1 MSRVRFIN
9 LEVPENIN
17 SVRGRI
23 TPTPPLPY
31 PGSGAAVTQWS
42 YPWNAPRPAISGPER
57 SLTREQLIQGQA
69 VLEKINN
76 LPHFLRDQF
85 ISRHT
90 FLLAN
95 KGLHAANKWLIFVF
109 EQRIWPRLHVV
120 NTKNSMDTKYLREFS
135 LEPEDYDKLPG
146 LHNKELRRLARQISD
161 ELMMFFDH
169 YCDQCVATN
178 QGDRSILLTLG
189 TQMRV
194 FGKLGRFARAFHVTP
209 MHWRKY
215 LKGRLDITSAIA
227 SLSRLVNPEWWER
240 KLKAQRTRWREAL
253 LIAVGNVSRD
263 MSASSYASKQAIREV
278 FARRQSNL
286 EYLKSCQL
294 ENIETGERIDLIDK
308 VMASISNPEIRRME
322 LMNTIAFTEKYAAGQ
337 KHVGMFLTIT
347 TPSKYHPT
355 RVVGKG
361 DNEKVQL
368 NHKWNDEAYSPKDGQ
383 RYLCKIWSKMRTAF
397 KDNELSVYGMRVVE
411 PHHDGTPHWHMM
423 LFCQRRQRQQVIDIM
438 RRYALKED
446 GDERGAAK
454 YRFECKHMNKGGA
467 AGYIAKYIAKN
478 IDGYALEGERDHETG
493 ELLTDSAAAVTAWA
507 ATWRIPQFRP
517 IGLPSM
523 GVYRECR
530 RIRSISLAET
540 FDETVEAVRHAADE
554 GDFAA
559 YIAAQGGTNCG
570 NQTVRL
576 AKRVADELNAYDE
589 EVQKVVGIYAPHLGA
604 DHIHET
610 RTTQWR
616 IVAGAVDVE
625 LLTLKSASGAP
636 RSPVNNCGLG
646 GNTQA
651 PNDPNGQAK
660 TPVMAMEYPP
670 DAVID
675 WSDTAA
681 VRAMVARVKE
691 KQPTISKMQRS
702 YDPTKGRLIAPSARL
717 TREERQ
723 RIPQIR
729 NDLLLKDISVQRWE
743 LESLAR
749 GASMTFDDTVIQYP
763 ALSDWP
769 EFDD

>member
-1 MSRVRFIN
+1 MTSIN
-9 LEVPENIN
+9 NL
-17 SVRGRI
+17 RGRI

-31 PGSGAAVTQWS
+31 PGSGAAVPAYA
-42 YPWNAPRPAISGPER
+42 YPGSKPRETLQGPER
-57 SLTREQLIQGQA
+57 PLTREQFIQGQA
-69 VLEKINN
+69 VLDKINN
-76 LPHFLRDQF
+76 LPHFLRSQF
-85 ISRHT
+85 VSRYEY
-90 FLLAN
+90 LLAN
-95 KGLHAANKWLIFVF
+95 KGLSDANKWLVFVF
-109 EQRIWPRLHVV
+109 DQRIWPRIQVV
-120 NTKNSMDTKYLREFS
+120 NSKNVMRLSASMSFS
-135 LEPEDYDKLPG
+135 TDAPTYTSLAGMHD
-146 LHNKELRRLARQISD
+146 KELRRFARKIGDALMVAYNHHCD
-161 ELMMFFDH
+161 E
-169 YCDQCVATN
+169 CIKAN
-178 QGDRSILLTLG
+178 QGDRAVLLQAD
-189 TQMRV
+189 TQVRIYGDLARM
-194 FGKLGRFARAFHVTP
+194 ARAFNIIP

-215 LKGRLDITSAIA
+215 LKDRLDITSAIA
-227 SLSRLVNPEWWER
+227 SLSRLVDPEWWER

-322 LMNTIAFTEKYAAGQ
+322 LMSTIAGIEKYAASQ
-337 KHVGMFLTIT
+337 KHVGMFLTVT

-355 RVVGKG
+355 RVIGKG

-368 NHKWNDEAYSPKDGQ
+368 NHKWDDEAYSPKDGQ
-383 RYLCKIWSKMRTAF
+383 RYLCNIWSKMRTAF
-397 KDNELSVYGMRVVE
+397 KDNKLSVYGMRVVE

-423 LFCQRRQRQQVIDIM
+423 LFCERRQRQQIIDIM

-446 GDERGAAK
+446 SDERGAAK
-454 YRFECKHMNKGGA
+454 YRFECKHLNKGGA

-517 IGLPSM
+517 MGIPSM
-523 GVYRECR
+523 GAYRECR
-530 RIRSISLAET
+530 RIRFISLAES

-570 NQTVRL
+570 NQTVRV
-576 AKRVADELNAYDE
+576 AKRIADELNAYDE

-604 DHIHET
+604 DHVHET

-616 IVAGAVDVE
+616 IVSGVVDVE
-625 LLTLKSASGAP
+625 PLILKSASGAP

-651 PNDPNGQAK
+651 TNDPNGEAK

-681 VRAMVARVKE
+681 VKAIVARVKE

-729 NDLLLKDISVQRWE
+729 NDLLLKDISAQRWV

-749 GASMTFDDTVIQYP
+749 GAKMSVGDAVIHYP

>member
-1 MSRVRFIN
+1 MTDSN
-9 LEVPENIN
+9 H
-17 SVRGRI
+17 GRI

-31 PGSGAAVTQWS
+31 PGSGAAVTQWAHT
-42 YPWNAPRPAISGPER
+42 WNAPRPAVSGPER
-57 SLTREQLIQGQA
+57 PLTREQLIQGQA
-69 VLEKINN
+69 VLAKINN

-85 ISRHT
+85 ISRHG

-109 EQRIWPRLHVV
+109 EQRIWPRIRVV
-120 NTKNSMDTKYLREFS
+120 NTKNFMDTKYLREFS

-146 LHNKELRRLARQISD
+146 LHDKELRRLARQIAD
-161 ELMMFFDH
+161 ELMAFFNH
-169 YCDQCVATN
+169 YCDQCIENN
-178 QGDRSILLTLG
+178 QGDRSILLVLG
-189 TQMRV
+189 TQRRI
-194 FGKLGRFARAFHVTP
+194 FGKLGRFAHAFHITP

-322 LMNTIAFTEKYAAGQ
+322 LMSTIAGIEKYATSQ
-337 KHVGMFLTIT
+337 KHVGMFLTVT

-355 RVVGKG
+355 RVIGKG

-368 NHKWNDEAYSPKDGQ
+368 NHKWDDEAYSPKDGQ
-383 RYLCKIWSKMRTAF
+383 RYLCNIWSKMRTAF
-397 KDNELSVYGMRVVE
+397 KDNKLSVYGMRVVE

-423 LFCQRRQRQQVIDIM
+423 LFCERRQRQQIIDIM
-438 RRYALKED
+438 RCYALKED
-446 GDERGAAK
+446 SDERGAAK
-454 YRFECKHMNKGGA
+454 YRFECKHLNKGGA

-493 ELLTDSAAAVTAWA
+493 ELLTESAAAVTAWA

-517 IGLPSM
+517 IGIPSM
-523 GVYRECR
+523 GAYRECR
-530 RIRSISLAET
+530 RIRFISLAET

-559 YIAAQGGTNCG
+559 YIAAQGGTNSG
-570 NQTVRL
+570 NQTVRV

-604 DHIHET
+604 DHVHET

-616 IVAGAVDVE
+616 IVSGAVDVE
-625 LLTLKSASGAP
+625 PLTLKSASGAP

-670 DAVID
+670 DVVID

-681 VRAMVARVKE
+681 VRAIVARVKE
-691 KQPTISKMQRS
+691 KQPTISKIQRS

-729 NDLLLKDISVQRWE
+729 NDLLLKDISAQRWE

-749 GASMTFDDTVIQYP
+749 GAKMTFNDTVIQYP

>member
-1 MSRVRFIN
+1 
-9 LEVPENIN
+9 
-17 SVRGRI
+17 
-23 TPTPPLPY
+23 
-31 PGSGAAVTQWS
+31 
-42 YPWNAPRPAISGPER
+42 
-57 SLTREQLIQGQA
+57 
-69 VLEKINN
+69 
-76 LPHFLRDQF
+76 
-85 ISRHT
+85 
-90 FLLAN
+90 
-95 KGLHAANKWLIFVF
+95 
-109 EQRIWPRLHVV
+109 
-120 NTKNSMDTKYLREFS
+120 
-135 LEPEDYDKLPG
+135 
-146 LHNKELRRLARQISD
+146 
-161 ELMMFFDH
+161 
-169 YCDQCVATN
+169 
-178 QGDRSILLTLG
+178 
-189 TQMRV
+189 
-194 FGKLGRFARAFHVTP
+194 
-209 MHWRKY
+209 
-215 LKGRLDITSAIA
+215 
-227 SLSRLVNPEWWER
+227 
-240 KLKAQRTRWREAL
+240 
-253 LIAVGNVSRD
+253 
-263 MSASSYASKQAIREV
+263 
-278 FARRQSNL
+278 
-286 EYLKSCQL
+286 
-294 ENIETGERIDLIDK
+294 
-308 VMASISNPEIRRME
+308 
-322 LMNTIAFTEKYAAGQ
+322 EKYAAGQ

-559 YIAAQGGTNCG
+559 YIMAQGGTNCG

-651 PNDPNGQAK
+651 PNDHNGQAK

-670 DAVID
+670 GAVID

-681 VRAMVARVKE
+681 VRAIVARVKE

-749 GASMTFDDTVIQYP
+749 GASMTFDNTVIQYP

>member
-1 MSRVRFIN
+1 MSHN
-9 LEVPENIN
+9 LH
-17 SVRGRI
+17 GRI

-31 PGSGAAVTQWS
+31 PGSGAAVPAYA
-42 YPWNAPRPAISGPER
+42 YPGSKPRQTLPGIQRP
-57 SLTREQLIQGQA
+57 LTREQLIQGQA
-69 VLEKINN
+69 VLDKINN
-76 LPHFLRDQF
+76 LPHFLRSQF
-85 ISRHT
+85 ISRYQY
-90 FLLAN
+90 LLAN
-95 KGLHAANKWLIFVF
+95 KGLNDANKWLVFVF
-109 EQRIWPRLHVV
+109 DQRIWPRIQVV
-120 NTKNSMDTKYLREFS
+120 NSKNVMRLSASMSFS
-135 LEPEDYDKLPG
+135 TDAPTYASLAGMHD
-146 LHNKELRRLARQISD
+146 KELRRFARKIAD
-161 ELMMFFDH
+161 ELMVAFNH
-169 YCDQCVATN
+169 HCDECVKAN
-178 QGDRSILLTLG
+178 QGDRAVLLQADMEVRIYGDLAR
-189 TQMRV
+189 M
-194 FGKLGRFARAFHVTP
+194 ARAFNVTP

-215 LKGRLDITSAIA
+215 LKDRLDIHSAVA
-227 SLSRLVNPEWWER
+227 SMARLVNPEWWER

-322 LMNTIAFTEKYAAGQ
+322 LMSTIAGIEKYAASQ

-355 RVVGKG
+355 RLIGKG
-361 DNEKVQL
+361 DNTKIQL
-368 NHKWNDEAYSPKDGQ
+368 NHKWDDEAYSPKDGQ
-383 RYLCKIWSKMRTAF
+383 SYLCKIWSKMRTAF

-454 YRFECKHMNKGGA
+454 YRFECKHLNKGGA

-493 ELLTDSAAAVTAWA
+493 ELLTESAAAVTAWA

-517 IGLPSM
+517 IGIPSM
-523 GVYRECR
+523 GAYRECR
-530 RIRSISLAET
+530 RIRFISLAET

-576 AKRVADELNAYDE
+576 AKRIADELNAYDE

-616 IVAGAVDVE
+616 IVSGAVDVE

-651 PNDPNGQAK
+651 PNDPNGQDK
-660 TPVMAMEYPP
+660 TPVAAMEYPP

-681 VRAMVARVKE
+681 VRAIVARVKE

-729 NDLLLKDISVQRWE
+729 NDLLLKDISAQRWE

-749 GASMTFDDTVIQYP
+749 GASMTFNDTVIQYP

>member
-1 MSRVRFIN
+1 MSHN
-9 LEVPENIN
+9 LH
-17 SVRGRI
+17 GRI
-23 TPTPPLPY
+23 IPTPPLPY
-31 PGSGAAVTQWS
+31 PSSGAAVPAYA
-42 YPWNAPRPAISGPER
+42 YPGSKPRETLPGIQRP
-57 SLTREQLIQGQA
+57 LTREQLIQGQA
-69 VLEKINN
+69 VLDHIDT
-76 LPHFLRDQF
+76 LPHFLRSQF
-85 ISRHT
+85 VSRYEY
-90 FLLAN
+90 LLAN
-95 KGLHAANKWLIFVF
+95 KGLSDANKWLVFVF
-109 EQRIWPRLHVV
+109 DQRIWPRIQVV
-120 NTKNSMDTKYLREFS
+120 NSKNVMRLSASMSFS
-135 LEPEDYDKLPG
+135 TDAPTYASLAGMHD
-146 LHNKELRRLARQISD
+146 KELRRFARKIGDALMVAYNHHCD
-161 ELMMFFDH
+161 E
-169 YCDQCVATN
+169 CIKAN
-178 QGDRSILLTLG
+178 QGDRAVLLQADAQVRIYGDLAR
-189 TQMRV
+189 M
-194 FGKLGRFARAFHVTP
+194 ARAFNITP

-215 LKGRLDITSAIA
+215 LKDRLDITSAIA

-322 LMNTIAFTEKYAAGQ
+322 LMSTIAGIEKYAASQ

-355 RVVGKG
+355 RLIGKG
-361 DNEKVQL
+361 DSTKIQL
-368 NHKWNDEAYSPKDGQ
+368 NHKWDDEAYSPKDGQ
-383 RYLCKIWSKMRTAF
+383 QYLCNMWSKMRTAF
-397 KDNELSVYGMRVVE
+397 KDNKLSVYGMRVVE

-423 LFCQRRQRQQVIDIM
+423 LFCERRQRQQIINIM

-446 GDERGAAK
+446 SDERGAAK
-454 YRFECKHMNKGGA
+454 YRFECKHLNKGGA

-517 IGLPSM
+517 IGIPSM
-523 GVYRECR
+523 GAYRECR
-530 RIRSISLAET
+530 RIRFISLAES
-540 FDETVEAVRHAADE
+540 FDEMVEAVRHAADE

-559 YIAAQGGTNCG
+559 YIAAQGGTNSG
-570 NQTVRL
+570 NQTVRV

-604 DHIHET
+604 DHVHET

-616 IVAGAVDVE
+616 IVSGAVDVE
-625 LLTLKSASGAP
+625 PLTLKSASGAP

-681 VRAMVARVKE
+681 VRAIVARVKE

-729 NDLLLKDISVQRWE
+729 NDLLLKDISAQRWE

-749 GASMTFDDTVIQYP
+749 GAKMAVGDAVIHYP

>member
-1 MSRVRFIN
+1 MTDSI
-9 LEVPENIN
+9 
-17 SVRGRI
+17 RGRI
-23 TPTPPLPY
+23 IPTSPLPY
-31 PGSGAAVTQWS
+31 PGSGAAVPAYT
-42 YPWNAPRPAISGPER
+42 YPGSKPRETLPGIQRP
-57 SLTREQLIQGQA
+57 LTREQLIQGQT
-69 VLEKINN
+69 VLDRIDT
-76 LPHFLRDQF
+76 LPHFLRTQF
-85 ISRHT
+85 ISRYQY
-90 FLLAN
+90 LLAN
-95 KGLHAANKWLIFVF
+95 KGLNDANKWLVFVF
-109 EQRIWPRLHVV
+109 DQRIWPRIQVV
-120 NTKNSMDTKYLREFS
+120 NSKNVMRLSASMSFS
-135 LEPEDYDKLPG
+135 TDAPTYASLAGMHD
-146 LHNKELRRLARQISD
+146 KELRRFARRIGD
-161 ELMMFFDH
+161 ELMVAYNH
-169 YCDQCVATN
+169 HCDECIKAN
-178 QGDRSILLTLG
+178 QGGKAVLLQAD
-189 TQMRV
+189 TQVRIYGDLARM
-194 FGKLGRFARAFHVTP
+194 ARAFNIIP

-240 KLKAQRTRWREAL
+240 KLKVQRTRWREAL

-263 MSASSYASKQAIREV
+263 KSASSYASKQAIREV

-559 YIAAQGGTNCG
+559 YIMAQGGTNCG

-576 AKRVADELNAYDE
+576 AKRIADELNAYDE

-660 TPVMAMEYPP
+660 TPVMEMEYPP
-670 DAVID
+670 NAVID

-681 VRAMVARVKE
+681 VKAIVARVKE
-691 KQPTISKMQRS
+691 KQPTISKAQRS
-702 YDPTKGRLIAPSARL
+702 FNPIKGRLIAPSARL

-729 NDLLLKDISVQRWE
+729 NDLLLKEISVQRWA

-749 GASMTFDDTVIQYP
+749 GAKMSFGGDVIQYP
-763 ALSDWP
+763 TLSDWP

>member
-1 MSRVRFIN
+1 MTDSI
-9 LEVPENIN
+9 
-17 SVRGRI
+17 RGRI

-31 PGSGAAVTQWS
+31 PGSGAAVPTYA
-42 YPWNAPRPAISGPER
+42 YPGSKPRQTLPGIQRP
-57 SLTREQLIQGQA
+57 LTREQLIQGQA
-69 VLEKINN
+69 VLANIHN
-76 LPHFLRDQF
+76 LPHFLRSQF
-85 ISRHT
+85 ISRYQY
-90 FLLAN
+90 LLAN
-95 KGLHAANKWLIFVF
+95 KGLNDANKWLVFVF
-109 EQRIWPRLHVV
+109 DQRIWPRIQVV
-120 NTKNSMDTKYLREFS
+120 NSKNVMRLSASMSFS
-135 LEPEDYDKLPG
+135 IDAPTYASLAGMHD
-146 LHNKELRRLARQISD
+146 KELRHFARKIGD
-161 ELMMFFDH
+161 ELMVAYNH
-169 YCDQCVATN
+169 HCDECIKAN
-178 QGDRSILLTLG
+178 QGDRAVLWQTD
-189 TQMRV
+189 TQVRIYGDLARM
-194 FGKLGRFARAFHVTP
+194 ARAFNITP

-263 MSASSYASKQAIREV
+263 KSASSYASKQAIREV

-355 RVVGKG
+355 RVIGKG

-454 YRFECKHMNKGGA
+454 YRFECKHLNKGGA

-646 GNTQA
+646 ENTQA
-651 PNDPNGQAK
+651 PNDPNGQDK
-660 TPVMAMEYPP
+660 TPVAAMEYPP
-670 DAVID
+670 DTVID

-681 VRAMVARVKE
+681 VRAIVARVKE

-729 NDLLLKDISVQRWE
+729 NDLLLKDISAQRWE

-749 GASMTFDDTVIQYP
+749 GAKMAVGDAVIHYP

>member
-1 MSRVRFIN
+1 MSIS
-9 LEVPENIN
+9 I
-17 SVRGRI
+17 RGRVA
-23 TPTPPLPY
+23 PTPPLPY
-31 PGSGAAVTQWS
+31 PGSGAAVPAYA
-42 YPWNAPRPAISGPER
+42 YPGSKPRETLPGIQRP
-57 SLTREQLIQGQA
+57 LTREQLIQGQA
-69 VLEKINN
+69 VLDHIDT
-76 LPHFLRDQF
+76 LPHFLRSQF
-85 ISRHT
+85 VSRYEY
-90 FLLAN
+90 LLAN
-95 KGLHAANKWLIFVF
+95 KGLSDANKWLVFVF
-109 EQRIWPRLHVV
+109 DLRIWPRIQVV
-120 NTKNSMDTKYLREFS
+120 NSKNVMRLSASMSFS
-135 LEPEDYDKLPG
+135 TDAPTYANLAGMHD
-146 LHNKELRRLARQISD
+146 KELRRFARKIGD
-161 ELMMFFDH
+161 ELMVAYNH
-169 YCDQCVATN
+169 HCDECIKAN
-178 QGDRSILLTLG
+178 QGDRAVLLQTDAQVRIYGDLAR
-189 TQMRV
+189 M
-194 FGKLGRFARAFHVTP
+194 ARAFNITP

-215 LKGRLDITSAIA
+215 LKDRLDITSAIA
-227 SLSRLVNPEWWER
+227 SLSRLVDPEWWER

-322 LMNTIAFTEKYAAGQ
+322 LMSTIAGIEKYAASQ

-355 RVVGKG
+355 RLIGKG
-361 DNEKVQL
+361 DSTKIQL
-368 NHKWNDEAYSPKDGQ
+368 NHKWDDEAYSPKDGQ
-383 RYLCKIWSKMRTAF
+383 QYLCNIWSKMRTAF
-397 KDNELSVYGMRVVE
+397 KDNKLSVYGMRVVE

-423 LFCQRRQRQQVIDIM
+423 LFCERRQRQQIIDIM

-446 GDERGAAK
+446 GDERGADK
-454 YRFECKHMNKGGA
+454 YRFECKHLNKGGA

-517 IGLPSM
+517 MGIPSM
-523 GVYRECR
+523 GAYRECR
-530 RIRSISLAET
+530 RIRFISLAES

-570 NQTVRL
+570 NQTVRV
-576 AKRVADELNAYDE
+576 AKRIADELNAYDE

-604 DHIHET
+604 DHVHET

-616 IVAGAVDVE
+616 IVSGAVDVE
-625 LLTLKSASGAP
+625 PLTLKSASGAP

-681 VRAMVARVKE
+681 VKAIVARVKE

-749 GASMTFDDTVIQYP
+749 GAKMTFGDIVIQYP

>member
-1 MSRVRFIN
+1 MTSIN
-9 LEVPENIN
+9 NM
-17 SVRGRI
+17 RDRI
-23 TPTPPLPY
+23 APTPPLPY
-31 PGSGAAVTQWS
+31 PGSGAAVPAYA
-42 YPWNAPRPAISGPER
+42 YPGSKPRETLPGIQRP
-57 SLTREQLIQGQA
+57 LTREQLIQGQA
-69 VLEKINN
+69 VLANINN
-76 LPHFLRDQF
+76 LPHFLRSQF
-85 ISRHT
+85 ISRYEY
-90 FLLAN
+90 LLAN
-95 KGLHAANKWLIFVF
+95 KGLNDANKWLVFVF
-109 EQRIWPRLHVV
+109 DQRIWSRIQVV
-120 NTKNSMDTKYLREFS
+120 NSKNVMRLNASMSFS
-135 LEPEDYDKLPG
+135 TDAPTYASLAGMHD
-146 LHNKELRRLARQISD
+146 KELRRFARKIGD
-161 ELMMFFDH
+161 ELMVAYNH
-169 YCDQCVATN
+169 HCDECIKAN
-178 QGDRSILLTLG
+178 QGEKSVLLQTD
-189 TQMRV
+189 TQVRIYGDLARM
-194 FGKLGRFARAFHVTP
+194 ARAFNIIP

-263 MSASSYASKQAIREV
+263 VSASSYASKQAIREV

-322 LMNTIAFTEKYAAGQ
+322 LMSTIAGIEKYAASQ
-337 KHVGMFLTIT
+337 KHAGMFLTVT

-355 RVVGKG
+355 RVIGKG

-368 NHKWNDEAYSPKDGQ
+368 NYKWDDEAYSPKDGQ
-383 RYLCKIWSKMRTAF
+383 RYLCNIWSKMRTAF
-397 KDNELSVYGMRVVE
+397 KDNKLSVYGMRVVE

-423 LFCQRRQRQQVIDIM
+423 LFCKRRQRQQIIDIM

-446 GDERGAAK
+446 SDERGAAK
-454 YRFECKHMNKGGA
+454 YRFECKHLNKGGA

-517 IGLPSM
+517 IGIPSM
-523 GVYRECR
+523 GAYRECR
-530 RIRSISLAET
+530 RIRFISLAES

-559 YIAAQGGTNCG
+559 YIAAQGGTNSG
-570 NQTVRL
+570 NQTVRV
-576 AKRVADELNAYDE
+576 AKRIADELNAYDE

-604 DHIHET
+604 DHVHET

-616 IVAGAVDVE
+616 IVSGAVDVE
-625 LLTLKSASGAP
+625 PLTLKSASGAP

-651 PNDPNGQAK
+651 TNDPNGQAK

-670 DAVID
+670 GAVID

-681 VRAMVARVKE
+681 VKAIVARVKE
-691 KQPTISKMQRS
+691 KQPTISKAQCS
-702 YDPTKGRLIAPSARL
+702 FNPTKGRFIAPSARL

-729 NDLLLKDISVQRWE
+729 NDLLLKDITVQRWE

-749 GASMTFDDTVIQYP
+749 GAKMSFGGDVIQYP

>member
-1 MSRVRFIN
+1 MKQRYHDRAA
-9 LEVPENIN
+9 
-17 SVRGRI
+17 
-23 TPTPPLPY
+23 PTPPLSY
-31 PGSGAAVTQWS
+31 PGSGAAVPAYA
-42 YPWNAPRPAISGPER
+42 YPGSKPRETLQGPER
-57 SLTREQLIQGQA
+57 PLTREQFIQGQA
-69 VLEKINN
+69 VLDKINN

-85 ISRHT
+85 ISRHS

-95 KGLHAANKWLIFVF
+95 KGLLAANKWLIFVF
-109 EQRIWPRLHVV
+109 EQRIWPRIQVV
-120 NTKNSMDTKYLREFS
+120 NTKNFMVTKYLREFS

-178 QGDRSILLTLG
+178 QGDRSILLSQG

-253 LIAVGNVSRD
+253 LITVGNVSRD
-263 MSASSYASKQAIREV
+263 ISASSYASKQAIREV

-337 KHVGMFLTIT
+337 KHVGMFLTVT

-355 RVVGKG
+355 RVIGKG
-361 DNEKVQL
+361 DNEKIQL
-368 NHKWNDEAYSPKDGQ
+368 NHKWDDEAYSPKDGQ
-383 RYLCKIWSKMRTAF
+383 RYLCNIWSKMRTAF
-397 KDNELSVYGMRVVE
+397 KDNKLSVYGMRVVE

-423 LFCQRRQRQQVIDIM
+423 LFCERRQRQQIIDIM

-446 GDERGAAK
+446 SDERGAAK
-454 YRFECKHMNKGGA
+454 YRFECKHLNKGGA

-517 IGLPSM
+517 MGIPSM
-523 GVYRECR
+523 GAYRECR
-530 RIRSISLAET
+530 RIRFISLAET

-559 YIAAQGGTNCG
+559 YIMAQGGTNCG

-604 DHIHET
+604 DHIHKT

-616 IVAGAVDVE
+616 IVSGAVDVE

-651 PNDPNGQAK
+651 PNDPNGQDK
-660 TPVMAMEYPP
+660 TPVAAMEYPP

-681 VRAMVARVKE
+681 VRAIVARVKE

-729 NDLLLKDISVQRWE
+729 NDLLLKDISAQRWE

-749 GASMTFDDTVIQYP
+749 GAKMAVGDAVIHYP

>member
-1 MSRVRFIN
+1 MSELVR
-9 LEVPENIN
+9 
-17 SVRGRI
+17 SRI
-23 TPTPPLPY
+23 TPAPPLPY

-57 SLTREQLIQGQA
+57 PLTREQFIQGQA
-69 VLEKINN
+69 VLDKINN

-85 ISRHT
+85 ISRHS

-109 EQRIWPRLHVV
+109 EQRIWPRIHVV
-120 NTKNSMDTKYLREFS
+120 NTKNFMVTKYLREFS

-146 LHNKELRRLARQISD
+146 LHDKELRRLARQIAD
-161 ELMMFFDH
+161 ELMVFFDH
-169 YCDQCVATN
+169 YCDQCVVTN
-178 QGDRSILLTLG
+178 QGDRSILLELG

-194 FGKLGRFARAFHVTP
+194 FGKLGRFAHAFHVTP

-263 MSASSYASKQAIREV
+263 KSASSYASKQAIREV

-322 LMNTIAFTEKYAAGQ
+322 LMSTIAGIEKYAASQ

-355 RVVGKG
+355 RLIGKG
-361 DNEKVQL
+361 DNTKIQL
-368 NHKWNDEAYSPKDGQ
+368 NHKWDDEAYSPKDGQ
-383 RYLCKIWSKMRTAF
+383 RYLCNIWSKMRTAF

-423 LFCQRRQRQQVIDIM
+423 LFCQRRQRQQIIDIM

-446 GDERGAAK
+446 SDERGAAK
-454 YRFECKHMNKGGA
+454 YRFECKHLNKGGA

-517 IGLPSM
+517 MGIPSM
-523 GVYRECR
+523 GAYRECR
-530 RIRSISLAET
+530 RIRFISLAES

-559 YIAAQGGTNCG
+559 YITAQGGTNSG
-570 NQTVRL
+570 NQTVRV
-576 AKRVADELNAYDE
+576 AKRIADELNAYDE

-625 LLTLKSASGAP
+625 PLTLKSASGAP

-651 PNDPNGQAK
+651 PNDHNGQAK
-660 TPVMAMEYPP
+660 TPVMAMEYPRG
-670 DAVID
+670 AVID

-681 VRAMVARVKE
+681 VRAIVARVKE

-749 GASMTFDDTVIQYP
+749 GASMTFDNTVIQYP

>member
-1 MSRVRFIN
+1 MSELVR
-9 LEVPENIN
+9 
-17 SVRGRI
+17 SRI
-23 TPTPPLPY
+23 TPAPPLPY

-57 SLTREQLIQGQA
+57 PLTREQFIQGQA
-69 VLEKINN
+69 VLDKINN

-85 ISRHT
+85 ISRHS

-109 EQRIWPRLHVV
+109 EQRIWPRIHVV
-120 NTKNSMDTKYLREFS
+120 NTKNFMVTKYLREFS

-146 LHNKELRRLARQISD
+146 LHDKELRRLARQIAD
-161 ELMMFFDH
+161 ELMVFFDH
-169 YCDQCVATN
+169 YCDQCVVTN
-178 QGDRSILLTLG
+178 QGDRSILLELG

-194 FGKLGRFARAFHVTP
+194 FGKLGRFAHAFHVTP

-263 MSASSYASKQAIREV
+263 KSASSYASKQAIREV

-322 LMNTIAFTEKYAAGQ
+322 LMSTIAGIEKYAASQ

-355 RVVGKG
+355 RLIGKG
-361 DNEKVQL
+361 DNTKIQL
-368 NHKWNDEAYSPKDGQ
+368 NHKWDDEAYSPKDGQ
-383 RYLCKIWSKMRTAF
+383 RYLCNIWSKMRTAF

-423 LFCQRRQRQQVIDIM
+423 LFCQRRQRQQIIDIM

-446 GDERGAAK
+446 SDERGAAK
-454 YRFECKHMNKGGA
+454 YRFECKHLNKGGA

-517 IGLPSM
+517 MGIPSM
-523 GVYRECR
+523 GAYRECR
-530 RIRSISLAET
+530 RIRFISLAES

-559 YIAAQGGTNCG
+559 YITAQGGTNSG
-570 NQTVRL
+570 NQTVRV
-576 AKRVADELNAYDE
+576 AKRIADELNAYDE

-625 LLTLKSASGAP
+625 PLTLKSASGAP

-651 PNDPNGQAK
+651 PNDHNGQAK

-670 DAVID
+670 GAVID

-681 VRAMVARVKE
+681 VRAIVARVKE

-749 GASMTFDDTVIQYP
+749 GASMTFDNTVIQYP

>member
-1 MSRVRFIN
+1 MSTSI
-9 LEVPENIN
+9 
-17 SVRGRI
+17 RGRVA
-23 TPTPPLPY
+23 PTPPLPY
-31 PGSGAAVTQWS
+31 PGSGAAVPAYT
-42 YPWNAPRPAISGPER
+42 YPGSKPRETLPGIQRP
-57 SLTREQLIQGQA
+57 LTREQLIQGQA
-69 VLEKINN
+69 VLANIHN
-76 LPHFLRDQF
+76 LPHFLRSQF
-85 ISRHT
+85 ISRYEY
-90 FLLAN
+90 LLAN
-95 KGLHAANKWLIFVF
+95 KGLNDANKWLVFVF
-109 EQRIWPRLHVV
+109 DQRIWPRIQVV
-120 NTKNSMDTKYLREFS
+120 NSKNVMRLSASMSFS
-135 LEPEDYDKLPG
+135 TDAPTYASLAGMHD
-146 LHNKELRRLARQISD
+146 KELRRFARKIGD
-161 ELMMFFDH
+161 ELMVAYNH
-169 YCDQCVATN
+169 HCDECIKAN
-178 QGDRSILLTLG
+178 QGDRAVLLQAD
-189 TQMRV
+189 TQVRI
-194 FGKLGRFARAFHVTP
+194 FGDLARMARAFNITP

-322 LMNTIAFTEKYAAGQ
+322 LMSTIAGIEKYAASQ

-355 RVVGKG
+355 RLIGKG
-361 DNEKVQL
+361 DSTKIQL
-368 NHKWNDEAYSPKDGQ
+368 NHKWDDEAYSPKDGQ
-383 RYLCKIWSKMRTAF
+383 QYLCNIWSKMRTAF
-397 KDNELSVYGMRVVE
+397 KDNKLSVYGMRVVE

-423 LFCQRRQRQQVIDIM
+423 LFCERRQRQQIINIM

-446 GDERGAAK
+446 SDERGAAK
-454 YRFECKHMNKGGA
+454 YRFECKHLNKGGA

-517 IGLPSM
+517 MGIPSM
-523 GVYRECR
+523 GAYRECR
-530 RIRSISLAET
+530 SHTLRGISLAES
-540 FDETVEAVRHAADE
+540 FDESVEAVRAAADT

-559 YIAAQGGTNCG
+559 YIAAQGGTNSG
-570 NQTVRL
+570 NQTVRV
-576 AKRVADELNAYDE
+576 AKRIADELNAYDE
-589 EVQKVVGIYAPHLGA
+589 EVMKVVGIYAPHLGA
-604 DHIHET
+604 EHVHET

-616 IVAGAVDVE
+616 IVSGAVDVE
-625 LLTLKSASGAP
+625 PLTLKSASGAP

-651 PNDPNGQAK
+651 PNDPNGQDK
-660 TPVMAMEYPP
+660 TPVAVMEYPP

-681 VRAMVARVKE
+681 VRAIVARVKE

-729 NDLLLKDISVQRWE
+729 HDLLLKDISAQRWE

-749 GASMTFDDTVIQYP
+749 GAKMAVGDAVIHYP

-769 EFDD
+769 EFDN

>member
-1 MSRVRFIN
+1 M
-9 LEVPENIN
+9 
-17 SVRGRI
+17 
-23 TPTPPLPY
+23 PY
-31 PGSGAAVTQWS
+31 PGSGAAVPAYA
-42 YPWNAPRPAISGPER
+42 YPGSKPRETLQGPER
-57 SLTREQLIQGQA
+57 PLTREQFIQGQA
-69 VLEKINN
+69 VLDKINN

-85 ISRHT
+85 ISRHS

-95 KGLHAANKWLIFVF
+95 KGLLAANKWLIFVF
-109 EQRIWPRLHVV
+109 EQRIWPRIQVV
-120 NTKNSMDTKYLREFS
+120 NTKNFMVTKYLREFS

-294 ENIETGERIDLIDK
+294 ENIETGE
-308 VMASISNPEIRRME
+308 
-322 LMNTIAFTEKYAAGQ
+322 
-337 KHVGMFLTIT
+337 
-347 TPSKYHPT
+347 
-355 RVVGKG
+355 
-361 DNEKVQL
+361 
-368 NHKWNDEAYSPKDGQ
+368 
-383 RYLCKIWSKMRTAF
+383 
-397 KDNELSVYGMRVVE
+397 
-411 PHHDGTPHWHMM
+411 
-423 LFCQRRQRQQVIDIM
+423 
-438 RRYALKED
+438 
-446 GDERGAAK
+446 
-454 YRFECKHMNKGGA
+454 
-467 AGYIAKYIAKN
+467 
-478 IDGYALEGERDHETG
+478 
-493 ELLTDSAAAVTAWA
+493 LLTDSAAAVTAWA

-517 IGLPSM
+517 MGIPSM
-523 GVYRECR
+523 GAYRECR
-530 RIRSISLAET
+530 RIRFISLAES

-559 YIAAQGGTNCG
+559 YIAAQGGTNSG
-570 NQTVRL
+570 NQTVRV
-576 AKRVADELNAYDE
+576 AKRIADELNAYDE

-604 DHIHET
+604 DHVHET

-616 IVAGAVDVE
+616 IVSGAVDVE
-625 LLTLKSASGAP
+625 PLTLKSASGAP

-651 PNDPNGQAK
+651 TNDPNGEAK

-681 VRAMVARVKE
+681 VKAIVARVKE

-729 NDLLLKDISVQRWE
+729 NDLLLKDISAQRWV

-749 GASMTFDDTVIQYP
+749 GAKMSVGDAVIHYP

>member
-1 MSRVRFIN
+1 MTSIN
-9 LEVPENIN
+9 NM
-17 SVRGRI
+17 RGRI

-31 PGSGAAVTQWS
+31 PGSGAAVPAYA
-42 YPWNAPRPAISGPER
+42 YPGSKPRQTLAPARP
-57 SLTREQLIQGQA
+57 LTREQLIQGQA
-69 VLEKINN
+69 VLANINN
-76 LPHFLRDQF
+76 LPHFLRSQF
-85 ISRHT
+85 ISRYEY
-90 FLLAN
+90 LLAN
-95 KGLHAANKWLIFVF
+95 KGLNDANKWLVFVF
-109 EQRIWPRLHVV
+109 DQRIWPRIQVV
-120 NTKNSMDTKYLREFS
+120 NSKNVMRLSVSMSFS
-135 LEPEDYDKLPG
+135 TDAPTYASLAGMHD
-146 LHNKELRRLARQISD
+146 KELRRFARKVGDALMVAYNHHCD
-161 ELMMFFDH
+161 E
-169 YCDQCVATN
+169 CIKAN
-178 QGDRSILLTLG
+178 QGDRAVLLQAD
-189 TQMRV
+189 TQVRIYGDLARM
-194 FGKLGRFARAFHVTP
+194 ARAFNIIP

-215 LKGRLDITSAIA
+215 LKDRLDITSAIA
-227 SLSRLVNPEWWER
+227 SLSRLVDPEWWER

-294 ENIETGERIDLIDK
+294 ENIETGERINLIDK

-322 LMNTIAFTEKYAAGQ
+322 LMSTIAGIEKYAASQ
-337 KHVGMFLTIT
+337 KHVGMFLTVT

-355 RVVGKG
+355 RVIGKG

-368 NHKWNDEAYSPKDGQ
+368 NHKWDDEAYSPKDGQ
-383 RYLCKIWSKMRTAF
+383 QYLCNIWSKMRTAF
-397 KDNELSVYGMRVVE
+397 KDNKLSVYGMRVVE

-423 LFCQRRQRQQVIDIM
+423 LFCERRQRQQIIDIM
-438 RRYALKED
+438 CRYALKED
-446 GDERGAAK
+446 SDERGAAK
-454 YRFECKHMNKGGA
+454 YRFECKHLNKGGA

-517 IGLPSM
+517 MGIPSM
-523 GVYRECR
+523 GAYRECR
-530 RIRSISLAET
+530 RIRFISLAES

-559 YIAAQGGTNCG
+559 YIAAQGGTNSG
-570 NQTVRL
+570 NQTVRV

-681 VRAMVARVKE
+681 VKAIVARVKE

-729 NDLLLKDISVQRWE
+729 HDLLLKDISAQRWE

-749 GASMTFDDTVIQYP
+749 GAKMAVGDAVIHYP